1 MHQYRFHPKRPIPW
15 VDFELFS
22 KISPIAKIIA
32 TGFFWARIAGF
43 QVARES
49 MTTTAFKARK
59 EFGKTLAAD
68 IAHRLRNEIVTCQL
82 KPDESLK
89 FDALRLSFGASFT
102 TLREALTL
110 LAAEGLVVAEEQR
123 GYKVAPVTLDDLS
136 DLTHA
141 RILIEV
147 DLIRRSI
154 ENGDDDWEIRVIS
167 SLHRLAKIE
176 ERAPE
181 NYPVNVEWKSA
192 HRQFHEALVSA
203 SGSPT
208 LLAVRNSLFDRA
220 ERYRNLSALF
230 RPHPRDKTGEHRALM
245 QAAISRNAEQACS
258 LIRTH
263 IQTTS
268 DNVAKY
274 ASGVIGSR

>member
-1 MHQYRFHPKRPIPW
+1 
-15 VDFELFS
+15 
-22 KISPIAKIIA
+22 
-32 TGFFWARIAGF
+32 
-43 QVARES
+43 
-49 MTTTAFKARK
+49 MTTTALKARK

-68 IAHRLRNEIVTCQL
+68 IAHRLRNENVTCQL

-258 LIRTH
+258 LIRAH

-274 ASGVIGSR
+274 ASGVIGSH

>member
-1 MHQYRFHPKRPIPW
+1 
-15 VDFELFS
+15 
-22 KISPIAKIIA
+22 
-32 TGFFWARIAGF
+32 
-43 QVARES
+43 
-49 MTTTAFKARK
+49 MTTTALKARK
-59 EFGKTLAAD
+59 EFGKTLASD

-102 TLREALTL
+102 TLTL

-154 ENGDDDWEIRVIS
+154 EQGDDDWEIRVIS
-167 SLHRLAKIE
+167 CLHRLAKIE

-230 RPHPRDKTGEHRALM
+230 RPHPRDKAGEHRTLM
-245 QAAISRNAEQACS
+245 QAAISRNADQACS

-274 ASGVIGSR
+274 ASGVIGSH

>member
-1 MHQYRFHPKRPIPW
+1 
-15 VDFELFS
+15 
-22 KISPIAKIIA
+22 
-32 TGFFWARIAGF
+32 
-43 QVARES
+43 
-49 MTTTAFKARK
+49 MTTTALKARK

-203 SGSPT
+203 CG
-208 LLAVRNSLFDRA
+208 LADIACRAKFPVRSR
-220 ERYRNLSALF
+220 
-230 RPHPRDKTGEHRALM
+230 RALS
-245 QAAISRNAEQACS
+245 QSVGVVPAASARQDRRTPGLDAGRHQPQCRARLQSDTQRTSRPPP
-258 LIRTH
+258 
-263 IQTTS
+263 TTWR
-268 DNVAKY
+268 NTPPA
-274 ASGVIGSR
+274 

>member
-1 MHQYRFHPKRPIPW
+1 MN
-15 VDFELFS
+15 V
-22 KISPIAKIIA
+22 
-32 TGFFWARIAGF
+32 
-43 QVARES
+43 
-49 MTTTAFKARK
+49 TAFKRRK
-59 EFGKTLAAD
+59 EFGKTLASD
-68 IAHRLRNEIVTCQL
+68 IAHRMRNEIVTCRL
-82 KPDESLK
+82 KPGEVLK
-89 FDALRLSFGASFT
+89 FDTLRLAYGASFT
-102 TLREALTL
+102 TLREALTC

-123 GYKVAPVTLDDLS
+123 GFKVAPISLS
-136 DLTHA
+136 DLIDLTRA

-167 SLHRLAKIE
+167 CLHRLAKIE

-230 RPHPRDKTGEHRALM
+230 RPHPRDKAGEHRTLM
-245 QAAISRNAEQACS
+245 QAAISRNAEQSCS

-274 ASGVIGSR
+274 ATGVIGSR

>member
-1 MHQYRFHPKRPIPW
+1 
-15 VDFELFS
+15 V
-22 KISPIAKIIA
+22 
-32 TGFFWARIAGF
+32 
-43 QVARES
+43 
-49 MTTTAFKARK
+49 
-59 EFGKTLAAD
+59 
-68 IAHRLRNEIVTCQL
+68 
-82 KPDESLK
+82 
-89 FDALRLSFGASFT
+89 
-102 TLREALTL
+102 
-110 LAAEGLVVAEEQR
+110 AEGLVVAEEQR

-154 ENGDDDWEIRVIS
+154 EKGDDDWEIRVIS
-167 SLHRLAKIE
+167 CLHRLAKIE

-230 RPHPRDKTGEHRALM
+230 RPHPRDKAGEHRTLM

-258 LIRTH
+258 LIASH

-274 ASGVIGSR
+274 ASGVISAG

>member
-1 MHQYRFHPKRPIPW
+1 M
-15 VDFELFS
+15 S
-22 KISPIAKIIA
+22 
-32 TGFFWARIAGF
+32 
-43 QVARES
+43 
-49 MTTTAFKARK
+49 TTALRARK
-59 EFGKTLAAD
+59 EFGKTLASD
-68 IAHRLRNEIVTCQL
+68 IAHRLRNEIVTGQF
-82 KPDESLK
+82 KPNESLK

-102 TLREALTL
+102 TLREALTS

-123 GYKVAPVTLDDLS
+123 GYKVAPVTIEDLF

-141 RILIEV
+141 RILIDV

-154 ENGDDDWEIRVIS
+154 QKGDDDWEIRVIS
-167 SLHRLAKIE
+167 SLHRLSKIE

-181 NYPVNVEWKSA
+181 NYVSNVEWKLT

-208 LLAVRNSLFDRA
+208 LLAVRNSLFERA
-220 ERYRNLSALF
+220 ERYRNLSALS
-230 RPHPRDKTGEHRALM
+230 RPRPRDKAGEHRALM
-245 QAAISRNAEQACS
+245 QAAIGRNADEACA
-258 LIRTH
+258 LIATH

-274 ASGVIGSR
+274 ASGVISSR

>member
-1 MHQYRFHPKRPIPW
+1 
-15 VDFELFS
+15 
-22 KISPIAKIIA
+22 
-32 TGFFWARIAGF
+32 
-43 QVARES
+43 
-49 MTTTAFKARK
+49 MTTTALKARK

-82 KPDESLK
+82 KPDKSLK

-110 LAAEGLVVAEEQR
+110 LAAEGLVLAEEQR

-141 RILIEV
+141 RILFE
-147 DLIRRSI
+147 
-154 ENGDDDWEIRVIS
+154 
-167 SLHRLAKIE
+167 
-176 ERAPE
+176 
-181 NYPVNVEWKSA
+181 
-192 HRQFHEALVSA
+192 
-203 SGSPT
+203 
-208 LLAVRNSLFDRA
+208 RA

-274 ASGVIGSR
+274 ASGVIGSH